1 MVELQI
7 LYRCFQFN
15 FNVGMKSVEIVGPI
29 LLTQGTAILITS
41 LYCAIILFHTV
52 PKAVVLF
59 ILMGFI
65 GFATLSALKKL
76 LNLVIKITEGSVL
89 FPTSYLKNERGL
101 RKVDRKFY
109 ASCPPFIVR
118 LGLLTINRQ
127 TFLLVMN
134 DVVVFSV
141 INLLIA
147 FR

>member
-1 MVELQI
+1 MLELQ
-7 LYRCFQFN
+7 LLFRCFQFN
-15 FNVGMKSVEIVGPI
+15 FNVGMKTVEIVGPI
-29 LLTQGTAILITS
+29 FLTQGTAILIAS
-41 LYCAIILFHTV
+41 LCAILFHNV
-52 PKAVVLF
+52 PEAEFVL
-59 ILMGFI
+59 ILLGIISFVAI
-65 GFATLSALKKL
+65 LAIRNILA
-76 LNLVIKITEGSVL
+76 LVIKLTESSTL
-89 FPTSYLKNERGL
+89 FPKSYLKNKLRL